1 MSKRVL
7 SPDNGDVIPQYISS
21 SLISE
26 LTYET
31 DAYLICLK
39 GLEKSLDKIFDFN
52 LEKKPKVNSGIGGLQ
67 LGAVLGGLTVRL
79 FVFFRKLPRLLNCPE
94 HGKLSIV
101 IAKLAT

>member
-52 LEKKPKVNSGIGGLQ
+52 LEKNLKST
-67 LGAVLGGLTVRL
+67 AVLGV
-79 FVFFRKLPRLLNCPE
+79 C
-94 HGKLSIV
+94 S
-101 IAKLAT
+101 